1 MSGAPLLMT
10 ENSSSLADVHRL
22 PSGRSI
28 WEYMDGCG
36 GGAVVVVA
44 VGLRDLVRVTR
55 TKE

>member
-1 MSGAPLLMT
+1 MT
-10 ENSSSLADVHRL
+10 ENSSSLADVHWL